1 MRILFYTIIV
11 LIFISMHGCYYDNM
25 ENLYYNND
33 KCDTTNITFSGNI
46 MPLMENYCIECHK
59 GNTPDG
65 DISIENYDDIV
76 KIAKDGSLSGTIKFE
91 QGYYPMPPPPD
102 YNKMSDC
109 EILQIEIWIKNGMPN
124 N

>member
-1 MRILFYTIIV
+1 
-11 LIFISMHGCYYDNM
+11 M
-25 ENLYYNND
+25 EDLYYNSGN
-33 KCDTTNITFSGNI
+33 CDTTDITFSKNI

-65 DISIENYDDIV
+65 DIPIENYNDVV
-76 KIAKDGSLSGTIKFE
+76 KIASDGSLLGTIRFE

-102 YNKMSDC
+102 YNKMTDC